1 MDAGRFDPTTD
12 TPAQAARRRFA
23 AHRPAVHGVGAL
35 AVLTVLGFVEPL
47 LAGPFATDPI
57 VRALDAGHTTLALAL
72 VGGTLAAIVGAGW
85 GVLAVT
91 IGGRAERRLTALA
104 QGLAALPLALLPV
117 LAGGLLG
124 RGVDLLILAVAAAAA
139 PAAALATRTTLRARA
154 RREYAMAARAAG
166 LTPAMVLWRHTI
178 PNLAGPLL
186 AAVWPVLPRALAVE
200 SFAGV
205 VGLGAPAPVDTWGTL
220 IGGALTAPFGAGLLA
235 PALLLAAALA
245 ALNAVGDGVA
255 ASFPEERP

>member
-1 MDAGRFDPTTD
+1 MDAGRFDPVME

-35 AVLTVLGFVEPL
+35 AVLALLGFVESM
-47 LAGPFATDPI
+47 LAGPSGDPV
-57 VRALDAGHTTLALAL
+57 VRALDAGHTTLAMAL
-72 VGGTLAAIVGAGW
+72 VGGTLAALVGAGW
-85 GVLAVT
+85 GALAVAA
-91 IGGRAERRLTALA
+91 GGRLERRLTQAA
-104 QGLAALPLALLPV
+104 RGLAALPLALLPV

-124 RGVDLLILAVAAAAA
+124 RGVDLLILAVAAAAV
-139 PAAALATRTTLRARA
+139 PAAALAARATLRARA

-178 PNLAGPLL
+178 PTVAGPLL

-200 SFAGV
+200 SFAGA

-220 IGGALTAPFGAGLLA
+220 IGEALAAQTSMGLLA

-255 ASFPEERP
+255 AAFPEERP